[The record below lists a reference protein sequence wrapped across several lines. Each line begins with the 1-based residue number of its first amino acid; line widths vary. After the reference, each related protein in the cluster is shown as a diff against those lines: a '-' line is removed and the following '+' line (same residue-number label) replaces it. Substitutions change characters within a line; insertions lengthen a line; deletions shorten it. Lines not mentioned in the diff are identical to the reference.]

1 MKKISKKRLEEIIVE
16 EFSRLKLENPLTEL
30 NPSHDK
36 KGRFTKRGVAG
47 NTYSLTKNAEE
58 EIGNSPDLKV
68 QRGKET
74 SSGKVQ
80 SKFGMNTGSPA
91 KQCGRKTIQGDEKVI
106 TRSCKHYPKNYWDK
120 LDEIVSALHLEEGKG
135 QSVCDKCIQQ
145 FLVRIRTANAAL
157 NNAAKGKVDKPLD
170 ETEKKSHYQGSPIED
185 DKERKTDKR
194 KKAERTK
201 KWRRH
206 IGAYIEPFSQ
216 GEKALLNTNSLW
228 ETWDAFRTSCSTP
241 DEP

>member
-1 MKKISKKRLEEIIVE
+1 MQRISKKRLEEIIIE
-16 EFSRLKLENPLTEL
+16 EFNRLKIENPLTEL
-30 NPSHDK
+30 NPSHDS
-36 KGRFTKRGVAG
+36 KGRFSKRGVAG

-80 SKFGMNTGSPA
+80 SKFGMNTGSPE
-91 KQCGRKTIQGDEKVI
+91 KQCGRKTIQGDEKPI
-106 TRSCKHYPKNYWDK
+106 TRSCKHYPKNYWEK
-120 LDEIVSALHLEEGKG
+120 LDEIVSALHLEESNG
-135 QSVCDKCIQQ
+135 QTVCDKCIQQ
-145 FLVRIRTANAAL
+145 FLVRIRKANAAL
-157 NNAAKGKVDKPLD
+157 NNAAKGKPEKSL
-170 ETEKKSHYQGSPIED
+170 EEIEKKSHYQGSPIED

-194 KKAERTK
+194 KQAEKTK

-216 GEKALLNTNSLW
+216 AERSLLNTNSLW
-228 ETWDAFRTSCSTP
+228 ETWDAFRSSCSTSDKP
-241 DEP
+241 

>member
-1 MKKISKKRLEEIIVE
+1 MRKISKKRLEDIIVE
-16 EFSRLKLENPLTEL
+16 EFSKLRLESSLTEL
-30 NPSHDK
+30 NPSHDS
-36 KGRFTKRGVAG
+36 KGRFSKRNVPG
-47 NTYSLTKNAEE
+47 NTYSLTKNAED

-74 SSGKVQ
+74 ASGNVQ
-80 SKFGMNTGSPA
+80 SKFGMNTGAPS

-145 FLVRIRTANAAL
+145 FLVRVRTANNAL

-170 ETEKKSHYQGSPIED
+170 ETENKSHYQGSPIED

-194 KKAERTK
+194 KKAERRK
-201 KWRRH
+201 KLKRQV
-206 IGAYIEPFSQ
+206 GAYIEPFSQ
-216 GEKALLNTNSLW
+216 AEKSLLNTNSLW
-228 ETWDAFRTSCSTP
+228 ETWDAFRVSCSTP